1 MRILHFS
8 DFHLRPNGLG
18 KRSMDIFHRMMEK
31 LQEINQEENIDL
43 VIFSGDMIDKG
54 GKDFNISLDECFQ
67 DFKKN
72 IIKPLVE
79 SLHIGYHQFLFVPGN
94 HEVDRSR
101 KDKTFA
107 PKTNS
112 DDDRGISK
120 YKHNSAAAT
129 GFFAISARVL

>member
-67 DFKKN
+67 EFKKN
-72 IIKPLVE
+72 IIIPLVRE
-79 SLHIGYHQFLFVPGN
+79 FNKQVQNYEMFL
-94 HEVDRSR
+94 
-101 KDKTFA
+101 
-107 PKTNS
+107 
-112 DDDRGISK
+112 
-120 YKHNSAAAT
+120 
-129 GFFAISARVL
+129 